1 LFSVAS
7 SQNFMQDQ
15 NDKNWDLIVKPQTSL
30 FDINIAELWRYRD
43 LLMLF
48 VRRDVVS
55 VYKQTVL
62 GPLWFFIQPVLTA
75 LTFSIVFGHMAG
87 LSTDG
92 KPAFLFYLAGITC
105 WNYFAECLNSTSNT
119 FINNAAIFGKVYFP
133 RLISPLSIIISSLLK
148 FLIQFGLFICVYG
161 YAFLQGTIGAPN
173 YLLVLLPI
181 LITIM
186 GLMGLAL
193 GILISSFTTK
203 YRDLRFLVS
212 FGVQLMMYATPV
224 ILPLSEFKGAMFYIV
239 KYNPMTPVIETFKA
253 AFLGI
258 PPGYDLMGL
267 AFASFFTVVLL
278 MIAIL
283 LFNKVEKSFMDT
295 V

>member
-1 LFSVAS
+1 
-7 SQNFMQDQ
+7 MQDK

-30 FDINIAELWRYRD
+30 FDIHFAELWRYRD

-55 VYKQTVL
+55 VYKQTIL
-62 GPLWFFIQPVLTA
+62 GPLWFFIQPLLTA
-75 LTFSIVFGHMAG
+75 ITFSIIFGNMAG

-105 WNYFAECLNSTSNT
+105 WNYFAECLNNTSNT

-148 FLIQFGLFICVYG
+148 FLIQFGLFLLVYVYTFVTG
-161 YAFLQGTIGAPN
+161 DVEAPN
-173 YLLVLLPI
+173 YLTYLLPFLVI
-181 LITIM
+181 IM

-224 ILPLSEFKGAMFYIV
+224 ILPLSEFKGAMLWV
-239 KYNPMTPVIETFKA
+239 VRYNPMTPVIETFKA

-258 PPGYDLMGL
+258 P
-267 AFASFFTVVLL
+267 ASFDIMSLLYTTGFTVVLL
-278 MIAIL
+278 LLAIL
-283 LFNKVEKSFMDT
+283 IFNKVEKSFMDT

>member
-1 LFSVAS
+1 
-7 SQNFMQDQ
+7 MQDQ